1 VVKSRF
7 RWRTFRLWVGD
18 ATRKKEKKKKKKKKR
33 DEVRWEEMLFKFVLE
48 HEIRGE

>member
-1 VVKSRF
+1 MQRE
-7 RWRTFRLWVGD
+7 
-18 ATRKKEKKKKKKKKR
+18 KKKKKKKKKKR